1 MRRLFF
7 IAVVTLTFF
16 KANAQKVFSVDQS
29 YKADIKVF
37 VVDNNYKADLL
48 VYKVDAAY
56 KAGKND
62 GKWFFTDQAYKA
74 SKKIYFEKKEIL
86 ANLFAKNGMAA

>member
-16 KANAQKVFSVDQS
+16 KANAQKVFSVDQA

-37 VVDNNYKADLL
+37 VVDNNYKADL
-48 VYKVDAAY
+48 
-56 KAGKND
+56 
-62 GKWFFTDQAYKA
+62 
-74 SKKIYFEKKEIL
+74 
-86 ANLFAKNGMAA
+86 